1 MHKQNNDYA
10 NYQKWIPVGGVL
22 PDFSVV
28 SFSLV
33 TWVANPFVHAQD
45 NEKWAAIECV
55 FTDLSVVNFSLVT
68 SVANPFVWSRT
79 HSCSRELIRAFA
91 RQWSRRTTLFFP
103 VGAGHDPTYVNG
115 FILFSNVC

>member
-1 MHKQNNDYA
+1 MSFCIVILVANPFVHKQNTDYA

-45 NEKWAAIECV
+45 NEKWAAIERV

-68 SVANPFVWSRT
+68 WVANPFV
-79 HSCSRELIRAFA
+79 HL
-91 RQWSRRTTLFFP
+91 QDNGSRRTTLFFP
-103 VGAGHDPTYVNG
+103 VSARHDPAYVNG
-115 FILFSNVC
+115 FI